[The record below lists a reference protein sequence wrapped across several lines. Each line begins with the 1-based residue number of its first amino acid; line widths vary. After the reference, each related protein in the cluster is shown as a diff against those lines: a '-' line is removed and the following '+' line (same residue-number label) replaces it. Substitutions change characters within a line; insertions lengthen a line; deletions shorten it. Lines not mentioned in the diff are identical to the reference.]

1 MTALPPLRFVPHF
14 TSNIWGGSRL
24 REWLDYPPS
33 SEPTGEAWVLSD
45 VEGSP
50 GYLPEA
56 IDGMHNLRDMIERI
70 PQRLLG
76 RSALSNGRFPILLK
90 FLDAAQ
96 PLSVQVHPSNEQAQV
111 LQPDGP
117 GLGKTEAWLVLRADA
132 GAKLYA
138 GLKAGVTRR
147 DFEVALRNRTAP
159 DLLHSYTPHAGDF
172 VFLNAGTVHAIGA
185 GIELFEIQQT
195 SDITYRLSDWGRV
208 DPKSGLPREL
218 HIAEAFACTDYNAG
232 PCAPLVERGNRPGTT
247 QHLVDCPYF
256 SLDRHYQI
264 EDAEYGVEGECRVL
278 VCLRN
283 RGVLRWRDRT
293 FPVTPGSVWVIP
305 AETGP
310 VRLEVRGDTVTL
322 LECTLPAA

>member
-1 MTALPPLRFVPHF
+1 MATLPPLRFVPHF
-14 TSNIWGGSRL
+14 TSNIWGGHRL
-24 REWLDYPPS
+24 REWLDSPPAAD
-33 SEPTGEAWVLSD
+33 PTGEAWVLSD
-45 VEGSP
+45 VKGSP
-50 GYLPEA
+50 GHLPHA
-56 IDGMHNLRDMIERI
+56 IEGMHTLRDLVENV
-70 PQRLLG
+70 PGRLLG
-76 RSALSNGRFPILLK
+76 RSALSNGRFPVLLK
-90 FLDAAQ
+90 FLDAAE
-96 PLSVQVHPSNEQAQV
+96 PLSVQVHPSNERARR

-117 GLGKTEAWLVLRADA
+117 GLGKTEAWVVLHADP

-138 GLKAGVTRR
+138 GLKAGVTQH
-147 DFEVALRNRTAP
+147 DFEVALRRGNVP
-159 DLLHSYTPHAGDF
+159 DLLHTFTPHPGDC

-185 GIELFEIQQT
+185 GLKLFEIQQT

-218 HIAEAFACTDYNAG
+218 HVAEAFACTDYGAG
-232 PCAPLVERGNRPGTT
+232 PCAPVVERAPLPGTT

-256 SLDRHYQI
+256 SLDRHYPI
-264 EDAEYGVEGECRVL
+264 EDTTFGVEGECRVL

-283 RGVLRWRDRT
+283 RGVLCWQGQK

-310 VRLEVRGDTVTL
+310 VQLQVRGDTMTV